1 MLFKETKHASIPT
14 GHAFL
19 TFLCFLE
26 DCLSA
31 LAPYLL
37 SLQLLINA
45 VTQEKKASGIAH
57 EYSNPPR
64 TFNFLCS
71 VVTQH

>member
-45 VTQEKKASGIAH
+45 VTQEKKPVESLMNIQIHLVHLISYAA
-57 EYSNPPR
+57 
-64 TFNFLCS
+64 L
-71 VVTQH
+71 

>member
-1 MLFKETKHASIPT
+1 MLFKETKHVSIPT

-19 TFLCFLE
+19 TFLCFLQ

-37 SLQLLINA
+37 SLRLLINA
-45 VTQEKKASGIAH
+45 VTPKKRPVESLMNIQNYLVHLISYAA
-57 EYSNPPR
+57 
-64 TFNFLCS
+64 L
-71 VVTQH
+71 

>member
-1 MLFKETKHASIPT
+1 MLFKETKHVSIPT

-19 TFLCFLE
+19 TFLCFLQ

-37 SLQLLINA
+37 SLQPLINA
-45 VTQEKKASGIAH
+45 VTQKKPVESLMNIQIYLVHLISYAA
-57 EYSNPPR
+57 
-64 TFNFLCS
+64 L
-71 VVTQH
+71 

>member
-26 DCLSA
+26 DGLSA

-45 VTQEKKASGIAH
+45 VTQGKKKKPVESLMNIQIHLVHLISYAA
-57 EYSNPPR
+57 
-64 TFNFLCS
+64 L
-71 VVTQH
+71 

>member
-1 MLFKETKHASIPT
+1 MLFKETKHVSIPT

-19 TFLCFLE
+19 TFLCFLQ

-45 VTQEKKASGIAH
+45 VTPKKRPVESLMNIQNYLVHLISYAA
-57 EYSNPPR
+57 
-64 TFNFLCS
+64 L
-71 VVTQH
+71 